1 MSSRYFSK
9 RPHGRL
15 TVPVHTGD
23 DPALQAKV
31 EAIEQEEK
39 TRMFRRASIV
49 IQAAMRRRLAKK
61 RVSVVGEMAGASGEI
76 HLARLTG
83 ETQQEHEQRRGRH
96 AWTRSRTL
104 HRGSLE
110 HIFKD
115 LDISTRGYIDLRTF
129 MVGLRR
135 HERMRKYLGV
145 DPERNGRD
153 IFAGIDK
160 EVGHHVSVDEFVD
173 LYVIVL

>member
-61 RVSVVGEMAGASGEI
+61 RVSVVGEMAGASSEI

-115 LDISTRGYIDLRTF
+115 LDITRH
-129 MVGLRR
+129 R
-135 HERMRKYLGV
+135 HL
-145 DPERNGRD
+145 
-153 IFAGIDK
+153 
-160 EVGHHVSVDEFVD
+160 
-173 LYVIVL
+173 L